1 MHIRTCTI
9 LSRTWSDKKKLL
21 YEQISLPLEW
31 IFKYS
36 ITKGKKDYHKLH
48 RLMKHAKTSIT
59 PKRLIT
65 PLNKVLD

>member
-9 LSRTWSDKKKLL
+9 LSRTWSDKKTLL
-21 YEQISLPLEW
+21 YEQIPLPLQW

-36 ITKGKKDYHKLH
+36 ITKAKNNDHKLH
-48 RLMKHAKTSIT
+48 RLMKHAKTSII
-59 PKRLIT
+59 PKILI